1 MESNNC
7 RLDRVRGVNELNVI
21 EVDSKQIQFVRY
33 DEAAAELS
41 VHYHTG
47 EVRTFPSGQDE
58 FMALLT
64 ATNKYDKLVQ
74 LTFLQ

>member
-1 MESNNC
+1 
-7 RLDRVRGVNELNVI
+7 LDVI
-21 EVDSKQIQFVRY
+21 EVDSKQIQYVGY
-33 DEAAAELS
+33 DEATGELS

-47 EVRTFPSGQDE
+47 EVRTYPSGRDE

-74 LTFLQ
+74 MTWLH